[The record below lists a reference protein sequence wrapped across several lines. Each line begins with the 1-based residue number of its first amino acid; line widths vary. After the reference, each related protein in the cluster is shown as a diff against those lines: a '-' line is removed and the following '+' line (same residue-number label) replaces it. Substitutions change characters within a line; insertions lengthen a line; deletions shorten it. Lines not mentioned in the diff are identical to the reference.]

1 MKLLSIAIFG
11 VAGVLTRH
19 FIDSK
24 FSDSSTTVPLT
35 TFWINVLGC
44 MFAGSLAYF
53 LLNRGATVLTTGLLV
68 GFCGGLTTF
77 SGYTLQTLNL
87 QQNGQFLKAFAY
99 VTLSPIAGLIFAYLS
114 FHLTAFLTSQQ

>member
-11 VAGVLTRH
+11 MAGVLTRH
-19 FIDSK
+19 LIDTK

-44 MFAGSLAYF
+44 MFAGSLAFF
-53 LLNRGATVLTTGLLV
+53 LLNRGATVLTSGLLV

-87 QQNGQFLKAFAY
+87 HQNGQAFKALAY
-99 VTLSPIAGLIFAYLS
+99 LTLSPLVGLIFAYLS
-114 FHLTAFLTSQQ
+114 FQITSHFMTSN